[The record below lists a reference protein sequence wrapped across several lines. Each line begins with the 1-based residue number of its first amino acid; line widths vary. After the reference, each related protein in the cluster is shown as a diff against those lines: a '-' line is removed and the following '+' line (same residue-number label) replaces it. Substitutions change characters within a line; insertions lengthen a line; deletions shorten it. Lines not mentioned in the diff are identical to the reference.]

1 MGIPLPK
8 DAWIKDKIIT
18 MASIVISQEFNYALF
33 SNEQIKLNGSY
44 IVSSCQ
50 LNRCHFTCL
59 STPFYRFDTC
69 LNKFPQQ
76 AKYTIRDEI

>member
-18 MASIVISQEFNYALF
+18 MASIVMSEEFNYALF

-44 IVSSCQ
+44 IVSSFQ
-50 LNRCHFTCL
+50 
-59 STPFYRFDTC
+59 
-69 LNKFPQQ
+69 
-76 AKYTIRDEI
+76 

>member
-18 MASIVISQEFNYALF
+18 MASIVMSEEFNYALF

-50 LNRCHFTCL
+50 
-59 STPFYRFDTC
+59 
-69 LNKFPQQ
+69 
-76 AKYTIRDEI
+76 